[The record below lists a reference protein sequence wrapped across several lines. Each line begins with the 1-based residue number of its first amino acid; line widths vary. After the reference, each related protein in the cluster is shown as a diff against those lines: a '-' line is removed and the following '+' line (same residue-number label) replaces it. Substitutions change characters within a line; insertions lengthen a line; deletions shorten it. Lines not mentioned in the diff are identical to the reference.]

1 MLPGRLYTC
10 SRRLAHA
17 PGMWWA
23 GVRLWLCFCEST
35 FRIAYLKAC
44 ILEASTESWSVAVR
58 RNPVCPSDRKSEV
71 SRQYGPTDKI
81 TLVTGA
87 GSGMGM
93 ETALHLAALGHRVY
107 GSVCTETEQMSLAA
121 AARARNVT
129 LEILRFD
136 VTREDQVRPAI
147 DSMLAA
153 TGRIDALV
161 QFVGIGLR
169 GFFEDLDISEI
180 ERVFQVN
187 LFGLMRVTQAVL
199 PHMRKA
205 MGGRIILT
213 SSVGGRMASM
223 GIGGYASSKFA
234 IEGWAESL
242 HQEMAPFNVRVSLLE
257 PGLIHTPHFGI
268 HRNVSRRAADP
279 ASPYYTWFRRHES
292 LVDGLL
298 AKSSFTTADVAAEV
312 RTHSG
317 LAAPSSALCRRNES

>member
-1 MLPGRLYTC
+1 
-10 SRRLAHA
+10 
-17 PGMWWA
+17 
-23 GVRLWLCFCEST
+23 
-35 FRIAYLKAC
+35 
-44 ILEASTESWSVAVR
+44 
-58 RNPVCPSDRKSEV
+58 
-71 SRQYGPTDKI
+71 
-81 TLVTGA
+81 
-87 GSGMGM
+87 MGM
-93 ETALHLAALGHRVY
+93 ETALHLAARGYRVY
-107 GSVCTETEQMSLAA
+107 GSVCNETEQMSLAA
-121 AARARNVT
+121 EARTRNVT
-129 LEILRFD
+129 VEILQFD

-205 MGGRIILT
+205 MAGRIILT

-242 HQEMAPFNVRVSLLE
+242 HQEMAPFQVRVSLLE

-279 ASPYYTWFRRHES
+279 GQSLLQLVPTTRESRGRSAGKEQFHHCRRCHP
-292 LVDGLL
+292 G
-298 AKSSFTTADVAAEV
+298 

-317 LAAPSSALCRRNES
+317 VAPPSPALRRRNESQVGASAPTLYSGRTVRVTLLESDAAYGDTAGAKRSDRSSFYDGEDAMSFSSLLSVARTTGWNKLRRMGQVKRHVGKN